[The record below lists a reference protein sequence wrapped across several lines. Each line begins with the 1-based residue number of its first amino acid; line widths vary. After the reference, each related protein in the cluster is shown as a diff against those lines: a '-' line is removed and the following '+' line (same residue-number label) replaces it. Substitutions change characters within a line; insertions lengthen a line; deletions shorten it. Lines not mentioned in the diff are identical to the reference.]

1 MCALRAQGQGEPS
14 QANDFAFYKWL
25 SLRNIAELM
34 IDSYENDA
42 IARRSSSAASLAIL
56 IAGLMFATP
65 LGGCK
70 TGLPDMP
77 TALSGMSAPVA
88 IPKDQAS
95 LRRFSE
101 DWGRRYD
108 ANRSDKNTAL
118 TYAKSLHALGQN
130 TQAVAVLQGL
140 AIQNPEDMQVLSA
153 YGKALADAGQLKQ
166 AADILTRAHTP
177 ERPDWSVLSTQGS
190 IADQLGDH
198 EAARGYYD
206 AALKIRPNDPNVL
219 SNLGLSYALSRQLPK
234 AEETLRLAASQPGA
248 DERVRQNLALVLGL
262 QGKFAEAD
270 DLLRRDLTPEDAAA
284 NVATIREM
292 IAQSDTWRDIQT
304 SAAQTGKRAR

>member
-1 MCALRAQGQGEPS
+1 MTQPPS
-14 QANDFAFYKWL
+14 G
-25 SLRNIAELM
+25 
-34 IDSYENDA
+34 
-42 IARRSSSAASLAIL
+42 AASLPML
-56 IAGLMFATP
+56 GLALGLA

-70 TGLPDMP
+70 TGLPDMAGSLGKP
-77 TALSGMSAPVA
+77 AAPVA
-88 IPKDQAS
+88 LPRDQAS
-95 LRRFSE
+95 LHRFSE

-108 ANRSDKNTAL
+108 ANRADKNTAL
-118 TYAKSLHALGQN
+118 TYARSLHALGQN

-198 EAARGYYD
+198 DAARGYYD
-206 AALKIRPNDPNVL
+206 TALKIHPNDPGVL
-219 SNLGLSYALSRQLPK
+219 SNLGLSYALSQQLPK
-234 AEETLRLAASQPGA
+234 AEETLRLAASQPDA

-262 QGKFAEAD
+262 QGKFSEAEELQRQ
-270 DLLRRDLTPEDAAA
+270 DLSPEDASA
-284 NVATIREM
+284 NIASIRQM
-292 IAQSDTWRDIQT
+292 IAQSDTWREIQGREIQ
-304 SAAQTGKRAR
+304 AAATRARTPKR

>member
-1 MCALRAQGQGEPS
+1 M
-14 QANDFAFYKWL
+14 
-25 SLRNIAELM
+25 LM
-34 IDSYENDA
+34 IDSFKNDA
-42 IARRSSSAASLAIL
+42 PVRRRHPRAAIITLVLGMASGLSLS
-56 IAGLMFATP
+56 
-65 LGGCK
+65 GCK
-70 TGLPDMP
+70 TGLPAMSDAMSGLSAS
-77 TALSGMSAPVA
+77 TAL
-88 IPKDQAS
+88 PKDQTA

-177 ERPDWSVLSTQGS
+177 ERPDWTVLSAQGS

-198 EAARGYYD
+198 DAARGYYD
-206 AALKIRPNDPNVL
+206 TALKIRPEDPNVL

-262 QGKFAEAD
+262 QGKFSEAE
-270 DLLRRDLTPEDAAA
+270 DLLRRDLSPEDAAA
-284 NVATIREM
+284 DIAAIREM
-292 IAQSDTWRDIQT
+292 IAQSDTWRDIQA
-304 SAAQTGKRAR
+304 SATKSRDRRQ